1 VREFDVIVVGGGLVG
16 LSLMRALQGS
26 GLRLALVDRAAIP
39 SDADEGEWDSRV
51 YAISPGSEAF
61 LRELAA
67 WPDDA
72 ARIAPVYE
80 MQVFG
85 DRPPGKLQF
94 SAYDAHVAH
103 LASIVEGRL
112 LTRGLWAALRG
123 HPQPVVFAG
132 QACAG
137 VQWREDAG
145 QLTLADGTVL
155 RGRLLAAADGGDSW
169 LRSQAGIAA
178 RVKPYGYTAVVANF
192 ACEHDH
198 RGTAFQW
205 FRADGVLALL
215 PLPQRRVSMVWSAIQ
230 ALADTLLAMDAPALC
245 EQVGQAACSVLGKLE
260 LITPPA
266 GFPLRLVRVPRLVQP
281 RLALLGDAAHNLHP
295 LAGQGVNLGFQD
307 TQALADVLET
317 RGACVDVGE
326 LRLLRRYERAR
337 REDILAMTLAT
348 DGLQQLFSVQSGPFP
363 ILRNW
368 GMALVD
374 RAGPLKNTL
383 VQHALGA

>member
-1 VREFDVIVVGGGLVG
+1 MQEFDVIVVGGGLVG
-16 LSLMRALQGS
+16 LSLMRALQRT
-26 GLRLALVDRAAIP
+26 GLRLALVDRGPIP
-39 SDADEGEWDSRV
+39 SGTGDSGWDSRV

-67 WPDDA
+67 WPEDG

-85 DRPPGKLQF
+85 DRPPGKLRF
-94 SAYDAHVAH
+94 SAYDAHTAH

-112 LTRGLWAALRG
+112 LTHALWAAVRG
-123 HPQPVVFAG
+123 HPQPALFAG
-132 QACAG
+132 GACTS
-137 VQWREDAG
+137 VEWRGDAA

-155 RGRLLAAADGGDSW
+155 RGRLLAAADGADSW

-178 RVKPYGYTAVVANF
+178 RVKPYGHTAVVANF
-192 ACEHDH
+192 GCQRDH

-215 PLPQRRVSMVWSAIQ
+215 PLPQRRVSMVWSAMQ
-230 ALADTLLAMDAPALC
+230 PLADTLLALDAPALC
-245 EQVGQAACSVLGKLE
+245 EQVAQAACSAVGKLE
-260 LITPPA
+260 LITPAA
-266 GFPLRLVRVPRLVQP
+266 GFPLRLIRVSRLVQP

-307 TQALADVLET
+307 AQALAQVLHT
-317 RGACVDVGE
+317 RGACGDVGE

-348 DGLQQLFSVQSGPFP
+348 DGLQQLFSVQAGPVSV
-363 ILRNW
+363 LRNW

-374 RAGPLKNTL
+374 RAGPLKNPL